1 MSAALA
7 LRPLGQ
13 SLGLADVEAAS
24 QALADPAWLKER
36 RLAAWAAW
44 QRLAADPAASGT
56 RFLEGLRQ
64 AFSFGVAASSPAPE
78 AQALS
83 LDSAWGPLSGLL
95 RYGQGL
101 EPQALLS
108 PALKAQGVRVLTLR
122 QALAEQPE
130 LVRRHLFS
138 CTRPDETSLAALH
151 AALLGPGALVHVPRG
166 VKVAAPLRLEG
177 LAGQAFFPHTLVV
190 LEEAAE
196 LTVVDSVASQGGEA
210 GLTSAVSEL
219 VLGAASRLHYI
230 HHQGLNTKSAFSL
243 RQRTALAS
251 SAYLYTLSL
260 VSGGAVSSSHIE
272 SSLQQEG
279 GSVDLLGLVLA
290 KGDQQVEIRTLQD
303 HAARNGASDALVKS
317 ILRGKARFYF
327 DGVVKIAKAGQGS
340 NAFQSNPN
348 LLLSSDCRAESIP
361 TLEIEA
367 DDVACKHA
375 ASLGSLDEE
384 QKFYLLSRGI
394 SEQDAETAIVEG
406 FAAEVAQRLPTGPLQ
421 DSFIEMLAGLA
432 RG

>member
-1 MSAALA
+1 MSSAVLTT
-7 LRPLGQ
+7 LGQ

-24 QALADPAWLKER
+24 LALADPAWLKAR
-36 RLAAWAAW
+36 RMEGWAAW
-44 QRLAADPAASGT
+44 QRLAEDPTASGT
-56 RFLEGLRQ
+56 RFLEGLRN
-64 AFSFGVAASSPAPE
+64 ASKLGVEPAGPAP
-78 AQALS
+78 AAAALS
-83 LDSAWGPLSGLL
+83 LDSAWGPLCGLL
-95 RYGQGL
+95 RFGQAL

-108 PALKAQGVRVLTLR
+108 PALKEQGVRVLPLR
-122 QALAEQPE
+122 QALAEQPD
-130 LVRRHLFS
+130 LVQRHLFS
-138 CTRPDETSLAALH
+138 CTKPDETSLAALH
-151 AALLGPGALVHVPRG
+151 AALLGPGVFVHVPRNAR
-166 VKVAAPLRLEG
+166 VAEPLRLEG

-190 LEEAAE
+190 LEEGAE
-196 LTVVDSVASQGGEA
+196 LTVVDSVASLDEGPGF
-210 GLTSAVSEL
+210 TSAVSEL
-219 VLGAASRLHYI
+219 VLGPAARLHYI
-230 HHQGLNTKSAFSL
+230 HHQGLNAASAFSL
-243 RQRTALAS
+243 RQRTALARD
-251 SAYLYTLSL
+251 AYLYTLSL
-260 VSGGAVSSSHIE
+260 VSGAALSSSHIE
-272 SSLQQEG
+272 SSLQQPG

-290 KGDQQVEIRTLQD
+290 KGDQQVEFRTLQD
-303 HAARNGASDALVKS
+303 HSARNGTSDALVKS

-394 SEQDAETAIVEG
+394 SEKDAESAIVEG
-406 FAAEVAQRLPTGPLQ
+406 FAAEVAQRLPAGPLQ
-421 DSFIEMLAGLA
+421 DAFIEILAGLA